1 MSFTS
6 CNLIT
11 FFACLKDLR
20 RDIRLAR
27 AWGLTLEEAKRLR
40 KLPLLQIVLIC
51 HLSPLPIFTL
61 RKTATVEDAELQ
73 SKSIRELWTRLA
85 LTIAHDR
92 VLFETVF
99 DDDHTLFAD
108 PLNDRQDLRFNVRF
122 LDPTWILNNSEMAA
136 FVPKRYYVGLE
147 EPPRLPAS
155 LIQNEAFASLLDSEM
170 TSSVV
175 GTLLGLSTNLVI
187 ELRNLLTTPKPR
199 HLNKGPQIRQI
210 QRHRAEQFFLFEGV
224 RRFMVFRQKG
234 LMPSESF
241 VRSVIHIQRLPIF
254 QANHCPDIDFMTNLY
269 WALVAFGSL
278 KNEAMRSE
286 EATKLAECITPVF
299 KESLVR
305 ARRFK
310 TIPIFEPVSFA
321 STEQQSILQSV
332 NAAITEGDFSR
343 HRFIQLLW
351 DIHHAK
357 PH

>member
-1 MSFTS
+1 MSLTS

-11 FFACLKDLR
+11 FITCLKDLR

-27 AWGLTLEEAKRLR
+27 LWGLTQEEAKRLR
-40 KLPLLQIVLIC
+40 KLPFLQIVLIC
-51 HLSPLPIFTL
+51 HMNPLPIFTL
-61 RKTATVEDAELQ
+61 HKTASVEEAELQ

-99 DDDHTLFAD
+99 DDEHTLFAD

-122 LDPTWILNNSEMAA
+122 LDPKWILENAEMTA

-147 EPPRLPAS
+147 EPPRLPES
-155 LIQNEAFASLLDSEM
+155 LIQNEAFAHLLDSPM
-170 TSSVV
+170 TASVV
-175 GTLLGLSTNLVI
+175 GNLLGLSTNLVI
-187 ELRNLLTTPKPR
+187 ELRNLLTLPKSR

-210 QRHRAEQFFLFEGV
+210 SRHRAEQFFLFEGV
-224 RRFMVFRQKG
+224 RRFMVYRQKG
-234 LMPSESF
+234 LIPSESF
-241 VRSVIHIQRLPIF
+241 VRAFIALQRLPIF
-254 QANHCPDIDFMTNLY
+254 QANHCHDMGFTTNLY
-269 WALVAFGSL
+269 WTLVAFGFL

-286 EATKLAECITPVF
+286 EATKLAQCITPVF

-310 TIPIFEPVSFA
+310 TIPIFEPVTFA
-321 STEQQSILQSV
+321 STEQQSILIAV

-343 HRFIQLLW
+343 HRFVQLFW

-357 PH
+357 HH